1 MDKAS
6 IYKLAPKVL
15 KRMEYSIDKFYL
27 LNFKN
32 DEIWIG
38 NYASFLIVSQ
48 IDGSK
53 SIEQVVNDVQEYFEG
68 FTYKQIYESTLAI
81 IKELVEKKFLVFVR

>member
-32 DEIWIG
+32 DEIWTG